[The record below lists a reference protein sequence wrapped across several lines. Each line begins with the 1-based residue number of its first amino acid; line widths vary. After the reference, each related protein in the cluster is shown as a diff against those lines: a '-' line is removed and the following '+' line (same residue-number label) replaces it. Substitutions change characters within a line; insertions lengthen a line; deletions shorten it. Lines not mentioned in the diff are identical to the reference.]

1 MKENAVSLIDVHCHL
16 DAPAYYDVENVC
28 RQSHQAGVE
37 EIVAVGTG
45 HASNERILAIQQHY
59 PGQVLAALGLHPERL
74 DITWQEL
81 EAVVEQVR
89 QHRCRVVAMG
99 EIGLPHYALRGQRMT
114 AEQARQAKAFLHAL
128 IKHAVQLGLPVALH
142 APHDVAHL
150 ALQIVQRY
158 QPPSALFHW
167 HKSDPATTAAICDAG
182 YFISVTPEICY
193 RVRDQELVRITPLGH
208 LLLETDGPWP
218 YSGEFDGQP
227 TTSALVLRVAEEVAR
242 LKNVSLTEVQDVTT
256 ANARRWLGQR

>member
-1 MKENAVSLIDVHCHL
+1 MSLIDVHCHL
-16 DAPAYYDVENVC
+16 DAPAYHDVETVC

-45 HASNERILAIQQHY
+45 YLSNERILALQQHY

-74 DITWQEL
+74 DTSWQEL
-81 EAVVEQVR
+81 EAVVDQVR
-89 QHRCRVVAMG
+89 QHRCQVMALG

-114 AEQARQAKAFLHAL
+114 PEQARQHETFLHAL

-142 APHDVAHL
+142 APHDAAHV

-158 QPPSALFHW
+158 QPPSAMFHW
-167 HKSDPATTAAICDAG
+167 HKSDPAITAAICEAG

-193 RVRDQELVRITPLGH
+193 RERDQELVRTTPLGN

-218 YSGEFDGQP
+218 YHGEFDGQR

-242 LKNVSLTEVQDVTT
+242 LKKMSLADVQEITT
-256 ANARRWLGQR
+256 ANARCWLGQI

>member
-1 MKENAVSLIDVHCHL
+1 MSLIDVHCHL
-16 DAPAYYDVENVC
+16 DAPDYHDVETVC

-37 EIVAVGTG
+37 AIVAVGTG
-45 HASNERILAIQQHY
+45 YASNERILTLQQQY

-74 DITWQEL
+74 DSSWQEL

-89 QHRCRVVAMG
+89 RHRCRVMAIG
-99 EIGLPHYALRGQRMT
+99 EIGLPHYALRGQRMS
-114 AEQARQAKAFLHAL
+114 AEQAAQAEAFLHAL
-128 IKHAVQLGLPVALH
+128 VKHAVQLGLPVALH
-142 APHDVAHL
+142 APHEAAHV

-167 HKSDPATTAAICDAG
+167 HKSDPTTTAAICAAG

-193 RVRDQELVRITPLGH
+193 RERDRELVRATPLGN

-218 YSGEFDGQP
+218 YEGEFDGQR
-227 TTSALVLRVAEEVAR
+227 TTSALVLRVAQEVAR
-242 LKNVSLTEVQDVTT
+242 LKGISLADVQEITST
-256 ANARRWLGQR
+256 NARRWLGQINPAK